1 MLEIIPTE
9 ASAVKRIACPQ
20 CGEKLPRVGLK
31 RDSHI
36 EGLTFRCGKCG
47 TMNEVKS
54 K

>member
-1 MLEIIPTE
+1 MIEIIPTE
-9 ASAVKRIACPQ
+9 DSAVKRIACPQ
-20 CGEKLPRVGLK
+20 CVEKLPRVGLK

-47 TMNEVKS
+47 TMHEVKS